1 MRVLPSGLAL
11 LLVLTSAAC
20 RTQQEIRDPLMVA
33 PDAKPQYF
41 DLTGKPDQDPNKRV
55 DPDTCKHVYE
65 QIGLHP
71 YQQVRNGIPMGSL
84 CTITRCLR
92 CGEIRHEC
100 NPAYRARPG
109 LPPDQRPSSSKAS
122 SN

>member
-1 MRVLPSGLAL
+1 MRIRARYVLPL
-11 LLVLTSAAC
+11 LLLASAAC
-20 RTQQEIRDPLMVA
+20 RTQQEVRDPLMVA
-33 PDAKPQYF
+33 PDAKPKYF
-41 DLTGKPDQDPNKRV
+41 DLTGRPEQDPSKRV
-55 DPDTCKHVYE
+55 DPDDCKHVYE

-71 YQQVRNGIPMGSL
+71 YQQMRNGIPMGSL

-100 NPAYRARPG
+100 NPAYRAVPG
-109 LPPDQRPSSSKAS
+109 VPPDHKPSSSSAS